1 MSKAYQL
8 TINKI
13 SDWGAILEYLR
24 SLSSINYMI
33 ACREFAPKTNKEH
46 YHVYIQFRFSMKL
59 SKKKL
64 LSAHIEVC
72 RGSPQENIDYI
83 RKNGDILLEEG
94 DPRLGGKVITIK
106 EVKTMTNE
114 ERENLPFSSYNK
126 LQALKRDE
134 IATLRASLYY
144 KKVEVY
150 YIFGKSG
157 TGKTKY
163 AINAILNL
171 FDMKKIES
179 DLFNEVKYS
188 GSFWNGVNI
197 DNMTKVALYDDF
209 RDYHMPPSEFINFI
223 DYNIHVMNIKYG
235 FVMNNF
241 NYIFITSIQSPYD
254 LYKKFQKSENIFV
267 LNDQYC
273 EESQTQWIR
282 RFTQIIEVDEKGIKI
297 LAKK

>member
-1 MSKAYQL
+1 MVKRINIYIIKCALIIIIPQHCPVNIWVNI
-8 TINKI
+8 TI
-13 SDWGAILEYLR
+13 E
-24 SLSSINYMI
+24 INI
-33 ACREFAPKTNKEH
+33 N
-46 YHVYIQFRFSMKL
+46 
-59 SKKKL
+59 
-64 LSAHIEVC
+64 
-72 RGSPQENIDYI
+72 YI

-94 DPRLGGKVITIK
+94 EPRLGGKVVTIK

-254 LYKKFQKSENIFV
+254 LYKKFQKSENVFV